1 MRDNPILRVTA
12 KILFAPIIVFGL
24 YVQFHGDYG
33 PGGGFQAG
41 VIIAAAF
48 ILHALI
54 FGLEAGRRLVP
65 AWANLVMLAGGVIV
79 YGAVGVAGM
88 MLDGL
93 FLDYNVLAY
102 DASKGQHYG
111 ILLVEFGVG
120 LTVTG
125 VMLALFHAFAGFAEA
140 HTDVRILAPMMFG
153 MNFTTFYFG
162 PAMSL
167 YPDQPAPNEAPP
179 VSMRRRALQAAT
191 STPQASLVDP
201 PIEATNLPPPL
212 PRPSRLR

>member
-1 MRDNPILRVTA
+1 MHDNPILRVTA
-12 KILFAPIIVFGL
+12 KILFAPIILFGL

-48 ILHALI
+48 ILHSLI
-54 FGLEAGRRLVP
+54 FGLAAGRQLVP
-65 AWANLVMLAGGVIV
+65 GWANLAILAFGVLIYGG
-79 YGAVGVAGM
+79 VGVAGM

-93 FLDYNVLAY
+93 FLEYNVLSP

-125 VMLALFHAFAGFAEA
+125 VMLALFHAFAGFVES
-140 HTDVRILAPMMFG
+140 D
-153 MNFTTFYFG
+153 Y
-162 PAMSL
+162 
-167 YPDQPAPNEAPP
+167 
-179 VSMRRRALQAAT
+179 AAT
-191 STPQASLVDP
+191 ED
-201 PIEATNLPPPL
+201 E
-212 PRPSRLR
+212 